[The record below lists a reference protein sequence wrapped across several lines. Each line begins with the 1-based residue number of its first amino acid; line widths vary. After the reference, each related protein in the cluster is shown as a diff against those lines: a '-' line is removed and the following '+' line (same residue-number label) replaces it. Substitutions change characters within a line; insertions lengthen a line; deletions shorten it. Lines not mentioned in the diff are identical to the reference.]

1 MADEIVTRQQLVDA
15 GLDAESL
22 QTFIS
27 GSDIEDVLT
36 RLGQQY
42 PTLAK
47 LIRILM
53 ETGGWKAYQTEAAL
67 LATVPT
73 VNPSVG
79 YAFDTKKMY
88 LWNGTSWI
96 NEGLS
101 QVDQANL
108 NTDSKLIALLLPALI
123 GKYQDYA
130 NKKYAGYINKTNGVF
145 VPNNSWYATDF
156 IATTDTAK
164 IFRDGVII
172 GNSSSACSVAFY
184 DANFNFLGYYVDSA
198 ALFSIK
204 AIDVYATAKYVRL
217 SYQATSNTKI
227 YVFEPDILKFV
238 DDYLTPY
245 IGKPTNVAGTM
256 TVGYVLKTDGTLVSL
271 AGWGVTDY
279 IAVDA
284 TSLVTRD
291 ADPVATSSVVA
302 PVACYD
308 ANKNYLGYVQ
318 NIDRAEKLKIG
329 RKYPAVKFI
338 RACFIT
344 GTTYNLY
351 VQTQAPTNI
360 NDQIKALDIFN
371 SDFFTATDTSV
382 GFVTITGGFNPLS
395 SWTTTPLTPCKMG
408 QKFSFTGYGSAS
420 TASSISLWDKD
431 GKFLESIYAV
441 TGSSSTTI
449 TIANSNARYIR
460 ASAAN
465 AYPKNL
471 TGIELPKSTSKQY
484 STIVP
489 SAVYA
494 LKNEPIYL
502 YADGIV
508 GNAENVA
515 WNISGSN
522 RRVCKVV
529 PTTSDSIPI
538 KLQTT
543 EDLNNKKVLA
553 EFNVLVT
560 DTPVNPS
567 AKRYII
573 ALGDSLT
580 DGTANSSVQG
590 AWVNECSRRLNGVG
604 YQLLPNELSPAPL
617 SLSNIEFIGTRGDN
631 VVKHE
636 GRGGWA
642 ASHYLNSASVNGVTN
657 AFWNPDTSQ
666 FDLSYYLNQNG
677 FNAVNSTGSNLTVI
691 ILLGWNDVYKTTSS
705 PAASASDLSTLIDKL
720 KSTHPDIDII
730 CLGLNQAPD
739 LMFKTFEG
747 TRYVSKREVFESIK
761 AFNDAYKA
769 VIATKTKVDFLQI
782 SCTFCSEIGYNTTI
796 TDPNTDPTERDPTWH
811 RLSARSVTQLEAV
824 DDHVHPNK
832 VGYAM
837 IGDTVCYFIL
847 YKYCRA

>member
-1 MADEIVTRQQLVDA
+1 MANLPLPVELTGNDVTEAQFKD
-15 GLDAESL
+15 GLNRL
-22 QTFIS
+22 IS
-27 GSDIEDVLT
+27 GVSDGFEENQFTSILESNIALK
-36 RLGQQY
+36 
-42 PTLAK
+42 TLSNEYKNLADRK
-47 LIRILM
+47 TSGYISKS
-53 ETGGWKAYQTEAAL
+53 TGGLIPNAL
-67 LATVPT
+67 
-73 VNPSVG
+73 
-79 YAFDTKKMY
+79 
-88 LWNGTSWI
+88 
-96 NEGLS
+96 
-101 QVDQANL
+101 
-108 NTDSKLIALLLPALI
+108 
-123 GKYQDYA
+123 
-130 NKKYAGYINKTNGVF
+130 
-145 VPNNSWYATDF
+145 WYATPF
-156 IATTDTAK
+156 IAITSTSK
-164 IFRDGVII
+164 VVRDGVII
-172 GNSSSACSVAFY
+172 GDTSNGCSLAFY
-184 DANFNFLGYYVDSA
+184 DENKIFLGYYIDNSA
-198 ALFSIK
+198 IFNVKPLDIYP
-204 AIDVYATAKYVRL
+204 DAKFIRL
-217 SYQATSNTKI
+217 SYQSTSNTKI
-227 YVFEPDILKFV
+227 YLYEPSVTAFIDE
-238 DDYLTPY
+238 YLIPY
-245 IGKPTNVAGTM
+245 IGKPSNVAGPM
-256 TVGYVLKTDGTLVSL
+256 TVGYVTKTDGSLVTL
-271 AGWGVTDY
+271 AGWGVTDF

-291 ADPVATSSVVA
+291 ADPVATSSAVA
-302 PVACYD
+302 PIACYD
-308 ANKNYLGYVQ
+308 TNKNYLGYIQ

-329 RKYPAVKFI
+329 RKFPTVKFI
-338 RACFIT
+338 RMSVVSNS
-344 GTTYNLY
+344 TYALY
-351 VQTQAPTNI
+351 IQTQAAISI
-360 NDQIKALDIFN
+360 NEQVKAFDILN
-371 SDFFTATDTSV
+371 SDFFTSVDTLKGYV
-382 GFVTITGGFNPLS
+382 TLTGTFVQSDTWI
-395 SWTTTPLTPCKMG
+395 TTPLLPCKLN
-408 QKFSFTGYGSAS
+408 QKFKYTGRGNAGLVSNV
-420 TASSISLWDKD
+420 SLYDKN
-431 GKFLESIYAV
+431 GKFLESIYAA
-441 TGSSSTTI
+441 TNLTTVDLTVI
-449 TIANSNARYIR
+449 NSNAKFIR
-460 ASAAN
+460 ASAAT
-465 AYPKNL
+465 AYSFSF
-471 TGIELPKSTSKQY
+471 TGIELAKNTSKQY

-489 SAVYA
+489 DAVYA

-508 GNAENVA
+508 GNADNVA

-522 RRVCKVV
+522 QRVCKVV
-529 PTTSDSIPI
+529 PTTSASIPI

-567 AKRYII
+567 AKRYIV

-580 DGTANSSVQG
+580 DGTANSGVQG

-604 YQLLPNELSPAPL
+604 YQLLPNELSPTPL

-642 ASHYLNSASVNGVTN
+642 TSHYLNSASVNGVTN

-677 FNAVNSTGSNLTVI
+677 FNGVNSTGSNLTVI

-705 PAASASDLSTLIDKL
+705 PVASASDLSTLIDKL

-769 VIATKTKVDFLQI
+769 MIATKAKVDFLQI

-796 TDPNTDPTERDPTWH
+796 ADPNSDPTKRDPNWH

-837 IGDTVCYFIL
+837 IADAVFYKFI
-847 YKYCRA
+847 YKYCRL

>member
-1 MADEIVTRQQLVDA
+1 MANLPLPVELTGNDVTEAQFKD
-15 GLDAESL
+15 GLNRL
-22 QTFIS
+22 IS
-27 GSDIEDVLT
+27 GVSDGFEENQFTSILESNIALK
-36 RLGQQY
+36 
-42 PTLAK
+42 TLSNEYKNLADRK
-47 LIRILM
+47 TSGYISKS
-53 ETGGWKAYQTEAAL
+53 TGG
-67 LATVPT
+67 
-73 VNPSVG
+73 
-79 YAFDTKKMY
+79 
-88 LWNGTSWI
+88 
-96 NEGLS
+96 
-101 QVDQANL
+101 
-108 NTDSKLIALLLPALI
+108 LI
-123 GKYQDYA
+123 
-130 NKKYAGYINKTNGVF
+130 
-145 VPNNSWYATDF
+145 PNASWYATSF
-156 IATTDTAK
+156 IAITSTSK
-164 IFRDGVII
+164 VVRDGVII
-172 GNSSSACSVAFY
+172 GDTSNGCSLAFY
-184 DANFNFLGYYVDSA
+184 DENKIFLGYYIDNSA
-198 ALFSIK
+198 IFNVKPLGIYP
-204 AIDVYATAKYVRL
+204 DAKFVRL
-217 SYQATSNTKI
+217 SYQSTSNTKI
-227 YVFEPDILKFV
+227 YLYEPSVTAFIDE
-238 DDYLTPY
+238 YLIPY
-245 IGKPTNVAGTM
+245 IGKPSNVAGPM
-256 TVGYVLKTDGTLVSL
+256 TVGYVTKTDGSLVTL
-271 AGWGVTDY
+271 AGWGVTDF

-291 ADPVATSSVVA
+291 ADPVATSSAVA
-302 PVACYD
+302 PIACYD
-308 ANKNYLGYVQ
+308 TNKNYLGYIQ

-329 RKYPAVKFI
+329 RKFPAVKFI
-338 RACFIT
+338 RMSVVSNS
-344 GTTYNLY
+344 TYALY
-351 VQTQAPTNI
+351 IQTQAAISI
-360 NDQIKALDIFN
+360 NEQVKAFDILN
-371 SDFFTATDTSV
+371 SDFFTSVDTLKGYV
-382 GFVTITGGFNPLS
+382 TLTGTFVQSDTWI
-395 SWTTTPLTPCKMG
+395 TTPLLPCKLN
-408 QKFSFTGYGSAS
+408 QKFKYTGRGNAGLVSN
-420 TASSISLWDKD
+420 ISLYDKN
-431 GKFLESIYAV
+431 GKFLESIYAATNLATV
-441 TGSSSTTI
+441 ELTVI
-449 TIANSNARYIR
+449 NSNAKFIR
-460 ASAAN
+460 ASAAT
-465 AYPKNL
+465 AYSFSF
-471 TGIELPKSTSKQY
+471 TGIELAKNTSKQY

-489 SAVYA
+489 DAVYA

-508 GNAENVA
+508 GNADNVA

-522 RRVCKVV
+522 QRVCKVV
-529 PTTSDSIPI
+529 PTTSASIPI
-538 KLQTT
+538 KLQAT

-580 DGTANSSVQG
+580 DGTANSGVQG

-604 YQLLPNELSPAPL
+604 YQLLPNELSPTPL

-642 ASHYLNSASVNGVTN
+642 TSHYLNSASVNGVTN

-677 FNAVNSTGSNLTVI
+677 FNGVNSTGSNLTVI

-705 PAASASDLSTLIDKL
+705 PVASASDLSTLIDKL

-769 VIATKTKVDFLQI
+769 MIATKAKVDFLQI

-796 TDPNTDPTERDPTWH
+796 ADPNSDPTKRDPNWH

-837 IGDTVCYFIL
+837 IADAVFYKSI
-847 YKYCRA
+847 YKYCRI